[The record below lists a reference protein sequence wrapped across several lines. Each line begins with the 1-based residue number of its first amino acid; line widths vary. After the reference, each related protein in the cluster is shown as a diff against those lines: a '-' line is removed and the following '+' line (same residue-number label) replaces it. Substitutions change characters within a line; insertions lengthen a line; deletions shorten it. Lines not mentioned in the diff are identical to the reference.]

1 VSVTFRL
8 SVVTPERAFFD
19 DQVEMVVL
27 QALDGEV
34 GVQPGHAPALV
45 ALREGITRIQ
55 QDGEWR
61 WFAASSGYA
70 SILPDGVYAVLQ
82 TAEWPDEIDVNRAL
96 REKEEAEEIL
106 RQKQSMQEYAITRS
120 MLARAMVRLRITR
133 DSSDTK

>member
-1 VSVTFRL
+1 MTFHF

-27 QALDGEV
+27 QAQDGEI
-34 GVQPGHAPALV
+34 GVQPGHSSALV
-45 ALREGITRIQ
+45 ALREGITRVL

-82 TAEWPDEIDVNRAL
+82 TAEWPDEIDVNRAI
-96 REKEEAEEIL
+96 REKEEAEEIM
-106 RQKQSMQEYAITRS
+106 RQKQSMQEYAMTRS
-120 MLARAMVRLRITR
+120 MLARAMVRLRVTKE
-133 DSSDTK
+133 SSDTK